1 MQRRHVA
8 ADGAIRREQKEGGD
22 HTRTGIAIVIDNA
35 DLEAADG
42 GT

>member
-1 MQRRHVA
+1 MQRGHVA

-22 HTRTGIAIVIDNA
+22 HTRTIAIVINNA
-35 DLEAADG
+35 DLEAAADG